1 LSAATVTTADT
12 GNFIAT
18 SPAGSNR
25 HAANT
30 SGAAAAAKI
39 GSNVVHYPTE
49 TTTVENAPSASVTPS
64 PSRGSARV

>member
-1 LSAATVTTADT
+1 MKRDNLKYDR
-12 GNFIAT
+12 
-18 SPAGSNR
+18 SNR

-30 SGAAAAAKI
+30 SGAAAAKI

-64 PSRGSARV
+64 PSRSSARV